1 MRERDEAIRFQLGQR
16 RPQRLPGLAR
26 ERLEQR
32 IVEVRR
38 QTLGAM
44 LGQVAAEALCK
55 VTEMVVHAAS
65 FLLRPGA
72 EARRHTNGRLLFFTR
87 I

>member
-1 MRERDEAIRFQLGQR
+1 
-16 RPQRLPGLAR
+16 
-26 ERLEQR
+26 
-32 IVEVRR
+32 
-38 QTLGAM
+38 
-44 LGQVAAEALCK
+44 LCK